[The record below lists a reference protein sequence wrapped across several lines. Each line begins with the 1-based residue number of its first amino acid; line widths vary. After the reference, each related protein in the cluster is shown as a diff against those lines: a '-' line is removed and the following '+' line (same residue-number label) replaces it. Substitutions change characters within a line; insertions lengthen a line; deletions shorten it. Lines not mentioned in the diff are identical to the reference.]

1 MSAAKKLPPEVYGED
16 DAARKAE
23 VVASMGLDTGI
34 ACGLILRSFS
44 SLGNFDAELTI
55 PALSKELD
63 FQCERLEVGDLSGIE
78 KMLLGQALALQ
89 AVFSKLA
96 QEAASQKVQKRYES
110 LMALALKAQGN
121 SRATLQALI
130 EMKQPRQALFA
141 KQANISS
148 GPQQVNNGAAPALAA
163 AKTPALQAALELS
176 PGSEMVQVAIPARRG
191 ESTLRARPHGEKIPA
206 NKRTIKGVNHVA

>member
-44 SLGNFDAELTI
+44 SLGHFDAELTVT
-55 PALSKELD
+55 ALSKELD
-63 FQCERLEVGDLSGIE
+63 FQCARLEVGDLGGIE

-130 EMKQPRQALFA
+130 EMKQPRQAVFA

-163 AKTPALQAALELS
+163 VKTPTLQALELS
-176 PGSEMVQVAIPARRG
+176 PVGEMVQVAIPARRG

>member
-1 MSAAKKLPPEVYGED
+1 MSAAKKLPQEVYGED

-23 VVASMGLDTGI
+23 VISSMALDTGI
-34 ACGLILRSFS
+34 ACGLVAKSFS
-44 SLGNFDAELTI
+44 SLGHFDAELTI

-63 FQCERLEVGDLSGIE
+63 FQCERLELGDLAGIE

-130 EMKQPRQALFA
+130 EMKQPRQAVFA

-148 GPQQVNNGAAPALAA
+148 GPQQVNNSAAPALAT
-163 AKTPALQAALELS
+163 AKTPTLQALELS
-176 PGSEMVQVAIPARRG
+176 PVGEMVRAAIPARRG
-191 ESTLRARPHGEKIPA
+191 ESTLRARPHGQKIPA
-206 NKRTIKGVNHVA
+206 NKRTIQGVNHVA